1 MNSLSVAKIVLS
13 RDRLHQSLIKQVEA
27 LAGSSLR
34 ACIQCGKCSAGCPM
48 RGFMEQPPNRT
59 IRLLHLG
66 EVEQVLAGRS
76 IWYCASCETCTT
88 RCPNGVDPAAVMDA
102 LRQLWWRRRGSS
114 EEKSVQLANRLFL
127 DNIRSFG
134 RQHELRLGALF
145 NLKSGQLFKDAA
157 LAPKLLARGKL
168 KMRQA
173 KTRNVAEVARIFARI
188 ERLREEGGS
197 R

>member
-1 MNSLSVAKIVLS
+1 
-13 RDRLHQSLIKQVEA
+13 
-27 LAGSSLR
+27 
-34 ACIQCGKCSAGCPM
+34 M

-59 IRLLHLG
+59 IRLLQLG
-66 EVEQVLAGRS
+66 EGEQVLGGRS

-88 RCPNGVDPAAVMDA
+88 RCPNGVDLAAVMDA
-102 LRQLWWRRRGSS
+102 LRQLCWQRRGTS

-145 NLKSGQLFKDAA
+145 NLKSGQLLKDAG
-157 LAPKLLARGKL
+157 LAPKLLAKGKL
-168 KMRQA
+168 KMLQS
-173 KTRNVAEVARIFARI
+173 KNRNVAEIARIFARV
-188 ERLREEGGS
+188 EQLREEGVS